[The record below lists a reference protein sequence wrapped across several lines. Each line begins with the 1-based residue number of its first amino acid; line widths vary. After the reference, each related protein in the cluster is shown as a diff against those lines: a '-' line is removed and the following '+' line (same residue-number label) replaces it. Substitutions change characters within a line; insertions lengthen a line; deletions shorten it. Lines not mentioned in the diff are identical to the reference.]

1 MAASARPA
9 ATRARP
15 GDTKREEAPKRP
27 DAAVMAR
34 PSRVMR
40 RLKSRT
46 IFYTRGPEFTRGGLA
61 DVSGIYC
68 SQRRRLGWTR
78 LARHS
83 GNREAGRRVSDRPE
97 RMEQRSWPAFQG
109 SRAHDPAGDPAAGR
123 SGERVAR
130 ASGPQGHARP
140 PGSNLWGLRPSTVG

>member
-40 RLKSRT
+40 RLKSRI
-46 IFYTRGPEFTRGGLA
+46 IFYTRGPELTRGGLE

-68 SQRRRLGWTR
+68 SQRRRLGRTR

-83 GNREAGRRVSDRPE
+83 GNRGAGRRVST
-97 RMEQRSWPAFQG
+97 
-109 SRAHDPAGDPAAGR
+109 
-123 SGERVAR
+123 
-130 ASGPQGHARP
+130 GPSAWSSV
-140 PGSNLWGLRPSTVG
+140 PGLHSKALGLTIPQAILLLADQVSE